1 MKLVLAPLLF
11 LSGLSTA
18 ETTAPLDPPTSPAS
32 PTPEAPPP
40 APRAEAPAPG
50 QTSTG
55 QEPAAE
61 SPPPADAP
69 AAAPSSPSSGFA
81 FRSGLSFGT
90 VTMDGQ
96 TWTRLSFQ
104 PEVEFGKLGVV
115 FDLEL
120 FLDGSQNLSSRG
132 WDFDNPRNATE
143 SVLRKIHHVRWD
155 RPGAPLYARAGTL
168 EGIDLGHG
176 LVAAN
181 YGNASLY
188 PDHKLLGG
196 HVQINDFGLFGA
208 DLEAVVGS
216 VQDFA
221 HGGPVWALRAG
232 ADPLAT
238 TKLPFLSRLSISA
251 GMMRD
256 QNQYAGLRDRD
267 DDGCPD
273 AIDFDASRASVCVP
287 RPTPEQVYDASLFAT
302 LSRGEYAHIEDSLQ
316 RRAIDSV
323 SATYG
328 ERKPFTMLW
337 LQADQP
343 ILDSGLVSLSTYT
356 AWAKP
361 LAGEEDHVV
370 DASGWGWIPVGAAA
384 KVGPVRLGAEYR
396 VFQGPF
402 QPGWFNATYD
412 IERARF
418 LGGRA
423 VTKEQFVYAKD
434 AAERTLLQGYFAR
447 AGWNA
452 FDIVDVSGWYSHLFA
467 SEADA
472 HDQRSLGGR
481 LALGSVVTGLLRKIS
496 LAEVYWQ
503 KERVGLDATDPDGR
517 DGFFDNSIYVV
528 HGVRVGSNLSEGL
541 VLVVDRATTYL
552 RQDDGSLL
560 AMPQMRIET
569 VLSF

>member
-1 MKLVLAPLLF
+1 MNLALASLLLVSGMAAAEEPVALPPSEPSAPAPL
-11 LSGLSTA
+11 A
-18 ETTAPLDPPTSPAS
+18 EPAS
-32 PTPEAPPP
+32 PAPSSPEAPAT
-40 APRAEAPAPG
+40 AP
-50 QTSTG
+50 T
-55 QEPAAE
+55 
-61 SPPPADAP
+61 DAP
-69 AAAPSSPSSGFA
+69 AASSPAPSGGSGPV

-104 PEVEFGKLGVV
+104 PEVAFGKLGVV

-132 WDFDNPRNATE
+132 WDFDNPRNTTE

-155 RPGAPLYARAGTL
+155 HPGAPLYARAGTL

-176 LVAAN
+176 LVASN

-196 HVQINDFGLFGA
+196 HVQINDFGAFGA
-208 DLEAVVGS
+208 DVEAVVGS

-238 TKLPFLSRLSISA
+238 TKLPFLSRLSVSA
-251 GMMRD
+251 GIMRD

-287 RPTPEQVYDASLFAT
+287 RPSPEQVYDASMFAS

-316 RRAIDSV
+316 NRAIDSV

-328 ERKPFTMLW
+328 ARKPFTMIW

-343 ILDSGLVSLSTYT
+343 ILDSGLVSLSAYT

-370 DASGWGWIPVGAAA
+370 DASGWGWIPAGAAA
-384 KVGPVRLGAEYR
+384 TVGPVRLGAEYR

-423 VTKEQFVYAKD
+423 ITKEQFVYDKHT
-434 AAERTLLQGYFAR
+434 AERTLLQGYFAR

-452 FDIVDVSGWYSHLFA
+452 FNIVDASGWYSHLFA
-467 SEADA
+467 SQTGA

-503 KERVGLDATDPDGR
+503 KERVGLDATDPQGR

-541 VLVVDRATTYL
+541 TLVVDRATTYL
-552 RQDDGSLL
+552 RQDDGTLQ

-569 VLSF
+569 VLTF